1 MGGSDLLDS
10 LGVGLLLLAND
21 VLVLRTVLGGELGIG
36 LAAHDV
42 SLMVHHFVPVN
53 FHYLLLN
60 ILLLKLRAVV
70 AVGQV
75 DIL

>member
-1 MGGSDLLDS
+1 VSGSDLLDS
-10 LGVGLLLLAND
+10 LGVGLLLLTND
-21 VLVLRTVLGGELGIG
+21 VLVLRTVLVGELGIG
-36 LAAHDV
+36 LAAQYV